1 MGRSI
6 KDTRLDVAGLLE
18 HGSLRD
24 TTPLYLTPTS
34 ALVESVVLVS
44 QLEAIQRVRPNT
56 VVVLAA
62 EMGSGGWLVS
72 AALRHAWER
81 RASAVVVAGSTYS
94 SAVIGLAQRL
104 GISLL
109 AAEGNPAGV
118 ALSLAAEI
126 GAALSVV
133 DAELARFAR
142 AVAKDSTLPDVLRT
156 ISVELNGVGV
166 SLEHDGVV
174 LASAGVAPPNPAEV
188 ITVNVGAANAVVP
201 SALTARVSSS
211 GVHNLRLVR
220 SILEVAAP
228 SVKAAWLLGNSR
240 DAGRAVPT
248 AALAGLSQGP
258 GSSGRAFEEDHRHL
272 LSQLG
277 WHRDERYA
285 AVWICRSGVEEA
297 PDDLTAVLRL
307 LWRKVAARSSL
318 AEVDGGWL
326 ALVPAAHQAIAA
338 QLELRLRARLQPAL
352 AELGLVAGLSRW
364 AEEAPPLSYLI
375 QEARLAAVSA
385 RSAGRGT
392 VLGFASLG
400 VAAAATFIDKDAVAL
415 VAELTLP
422 RLMASPDKDAVVAAV
437 AAFLDHRGSV
447 SLAAAALDVH
457 RNTLQARLSRAREL
471 GVPLDNPSE
480 LLSVHVILDV
490 LRTPPHGK
498 PTTSDPR
505 KAPHDTGKD
514 SHEFPV

>member
-1 MGRSI
+1 MGRSM
-6 KDTRLDVAGLLE
+6 KDNRLDVAGLLA
-18 HGSLRD
+18 HGSLRGSV
-24 TTPLYLTPTS
+24 PLYLTPTS
-34 ALVESVVLVS
+34 ALIESVVLVS

-56 VVVLAA
+56 VVVLSA

-94 SAVIGLAQRL
+94 SAVIGLAERL
-104 GISLL
+104 GITLL

-118 ALSLAAEI
+118 ALALAAEI

-142 AVAKDSTLPDVLRT
+142 AVAKDNSLSDVLKT
-156 ISVELNGVGV
+156 ISGELDGVGV
-166 SLEHDGVV
+166 SLEYDGVV
-174 LASAGVAPPNPAEV
+174 LASAGIAPRDPAEV
-188 ITVNVGAANAVVP
+188 IKVDLGAANAAVP
-201 SALTARVSSS
+201 STITARVPGS

-240 DAGRAVPT
+240 DAARAVPT
-248 AALAGLSQGP
+248 SALAGLNQGP
-258 GSSGRAFEEDHRHL
+258 GSSGSAFEEDHRHL

-277 WHRDERYA
+277 WRRHERYA
-285 AVWICRSGVEEA
+285 AIWICLSGIQ
-297 PDDLTAVLRL
+297 PPGNDLTAVLRL
-307 LWRKVAARSSL
+307 LWRKVAARSPL

-326 ALVPAAHQAIAA
+326 ALVPTAHQGAVA
-338 QLELRLRARLQPAL
+338 QLELRLKARLQPAL
-352 AELGLVAGLSRW
+352 SELGLVAGVSRW
-364 AEEAPPLSYLI
+364 EEETPPLASII

-392 VLGFASLG
+392 VLGFAGLG
-400 VAAAATFIDKDAVAL
+400 VAAATTFVDGDAVAL

-422 RLMASPDKDAVVAAV
+422 RLMASPDREAIVAAV
-437 AAFLDHRGSV
+437 GAFLDHRGSV

-457 RNTLQARLSRAREL
+457 RNTLQARLGRAREL

-480 LLSVHVILDV
+480 LLSVHLILSV
-490 LRTPPHGK
+490 LAAAHE
-498 PTTSDPR
+498 PTSKEPYETR
-505 KAPHDTGKD
+505 KD
-514 SHEFPV
+514 SNEFPV

>member
-1 MGRSI
+1 MGRSM
-6 KDTRLDVAGLLE
+6 KDTRLDVAGLLA

-24 TTPLYLTPTS
+24 TTPLYLTPAS
-34 ALVESVVLVS
+34 ALIESVVLVS

-56 VVVLAA
+56 VVVLSA

-94 SAVIGLAQRL
+94 SAVIGLAERL
-104 GISLL
+104 GITLL
-109 AAEGNPAGV
+109 ASEGNPAGV

-142 AVAKDSTLPDVLRT
+142 AVAKDSTLTDVLHT
-156 ISVELNGVGV
+156 ISGELNGVGV
-166 SLEHDGVV
+166 SLEYDGVV
-174 LASAGVAPPNPAEV
+174 LASAGNAPRDSAEV
-188 ITVNVGAANAVVP
+188 ITVDIGAANADIP
-201 SALTARVSSS
+201 SALTARIPAT

-228 SVKAAWLLGNSR
+228 SVKAAWLLGNSV
-240 DAGRAVPT
+240 DTARAVPT
-248 AALAGLSQGP
+248 AALAGLDQGR
-258 GSSGRAFEEDHRHL
+258 GSSGRAFEEDYPHL

-277 WHRDERYA
+277 WRRDERYV
-285 AVWICRSGVEEA
+285 AVWICPGDSKA
-297 PDDLTAVLRL
+297 ATFDLTTVLRL
-307 LWRKVAARSSL
+307 LWRKVAARSPL

-326 ALVPAAHQAIAA
+326 ALVPAAHEAVVA
-338 QLELRLRARLQPAL
+338 QLELRLKTRLQPAL

-364 AEEAPPLSYLI
+364 AEEAPPLPAII

-385 RSAGRGT
+385 RSRGQGT
-392 VLGFASLG
+392 VLGFAGLG
-400 VAAAATFIDKDAVAL
+400 VTAATTFVDKDAVAL

-422 RLMASPDKDAVVAAV
+422 RLMRSPDREAIVAAV
-437 AAFLDHRGSV
+437 GAFLDHRGSV

-457 RNTLQARLSRAREL
+457 RNTLQARLGRAREL
-471 GVPLDNPSE
+471 GVPLNIPSE
-480 LLSVHVILDV
+480 LLSVHLILDV
-490 LRTPPHGK
+490 LRARAHEK
-498 PTTSDPR
+498 PTAKDPHNTR
-505 KAPHDTGKD
+505 KD

>member
-1 MGRSI
+1 MGRSR
-6 KDTRLDVAGLLE
+6 KDTRLDVAGLLA
-18 HGSLRD
+18 HGSLRG
-24 TTPLYLTPTS
+24 TTPLYLTPAS
-34 ALVESVVLVS
+34 ALIESVVLVS

-56 VVVLAA
+56 VVVLSA

-94 SAVIGLAQRL
+94 SAVIGLAKRL
-104 GISLL
+104 GITLL

-142 AVAKDSTLPDVLRT
+142 AVAKDSTLTDVLRT
-156 ISVELNGVGV
+156 ISGELDGVGV

-174 LASAGVAPPNPAEV
+174 LASAGVAPRDPAEV
-188 ITVNVGAANAVVP
+188 ITVNVGAANAAVP
-201 SALTARVSSS
+201 SALTARVPAA

-240 DAGRAVPT
+240 DAARAVPT

-258 GSSGRAFEEDHRHL
+258 GSSGGAFEEDHRHL

-277 WHRDERYA
+277 WRRHERYA
-285 AVWICRSGVEEA
+285 AVWICRSGVHA
-297 PDDLTAVLRL
+297 ASNDLTAVLRL
-307 LWRKVAARSSL
+307 LWRKVASRVPL

-326 ALVPAAHQAIAA
+326 ALVPAAHQAVVA
-338 QLELRLRARLQPAL
+338 QLELRLKARLRPAL

-364 AEEAPPLSYLI
+364 AEEPPPLTSII

-385 RSAGRGT
+385 RSTGQGT
-392 VLGFASLG
+392 VLGFAGLG
-400 VAAAATFIDKDAVAL
+400 VTAATTFVDKDAVAL

-422 RLMASPDKDAVVAAV
+422 RLMGSPDREAIVAAV

-457 RNTLQARLSRAREL
+457 RNTLQARLGRAREL

-480 LLSVHVILDV
+480 LLSVHLILDV
-490 LRTPPHGK
+490 LRATAHEKQTSKDPHE
-498 PTTSDPR
+498 TR
-505 KAPHDTGKD
+505 KD

>member
-1 MGRSI
+1 MVRSR
-6 KDTRLDVAGLLE
+6 KDTRLDVAGLLA
-18 HGSLRD
+18 HGSLRG
-24 TTPLYLTPTS
+24 TTPLFLTPAS
-34 ALVESVVLVS
+34 EVIESVVLVS

-56 VVVLAA
+56 VVVLSA

-94 SAVIGLAQRL
+94 SAVIGLAERL
-104 GISLL
+104 GITLL

-118 ALSLAAEI
+118 ALALAAEI

-142 AVAKDSTLPDVLRT
+142 AVAKDTTLTDVLKT
-156 ISVELNGVGV
+156 ISGELDGVGV

-174 LASAGVAPPNPAEV
+174 LASAGIAPRDPAEV
-188 ITVNVGAANAVVP
+188 ITVDVGAANAAVP
-201 SALTARVSSS
+201 SALTARVPAS
-211 GVHNLRLVR
+211 GVLNLRLVR

-228 SVKAAWLLGNSR
+228 SVRAAWLMGDSR
-240 DAGRAVPT
+240 DAARAVPT
-248 AALAGLSQGP
+248 AALAGLNQSR
-258 GSSGRAFEEDHRHL
+258 GSSGATFEEDHRHL

-277 WHRDERYA
+277 WRRHERYA
-285 AVWICRSGVEEA
+285 AVWICRGDSNASG
-297 PDDLTAVLRL
+297 PDLTAVLRL
-307 LWRKVAARSSL
+307 LWRKVAARSPL

-326 ALVPAAHQAIAA
+326 ALVPAAHEAVVA
-338 QLELRLRARLQPAL
+338 QLELRLKSRLRPAL

-364 AEEAPPLSYLI
+364 AEEAPPLPYVI

-385 RSAGRGT
+385 QSAGQGT
-392 VLGFASLG
+392 VLGFAGLG
-400 VAAAATFIDKDAVAL
+400 VAAATTFVDKDAVAL

-422 RLMASPDKDAVVAAV
+422 RLMASPDRDAIVAAV

-447 SLAAAALDVH
+447 SLAAGALDVH
-457 RNTLQARLSRAREL
+457 RNTLQARLGRAREL

-480 LLSVHVILDV
+480 LLSVHLILNV
-490 LRTPPHGK
+490 LRAAAHEK
-498 PTTSDPR
+498 PTFKDPHVTR
-505 KAPHDTGKD
+505 KD

>member
-1 MGRSI
+1 MSRSI
-6 KDTRLDVAGLLE
+6 KDTRLDVAGLLA
-18 HGSLRD
+18 HGSLRS

-34 ALVESVVLVS
+34 ALIESVVLVS

-56 VVVLAA
+56 VVVLST

-94 SAVIGLAQRL
+94 NAVIGLAERL
-104 GISLL
+104 GITLL
-109 AAEGNPAGV
+109 AAEGNPAEV

-142 AVAKDSTLPDVLRT
+142 AVAKDSTLADVLKT
-156 ISVELNGVGV
+156 ISGELDGVGV
-166 SLEHDGVV
+166 SLEYDGVV
-174 LASAGVAPPNPAEV
+174 LASAGAAPRDSAEV
-188 ITVNVGAANAVVP
+188 ITVDIGAANAAVP
-201 SALTARVSSS
+201 SALTARVPAS

-228 SVKAAWLLGNSR
+228 SVKAAWLVGNSR
-240 DAGRAVPT
+240 DAVRAVPT
-248 AALAGLSQGP
+248 AALARLNQGL
-258 GSSGRAFEEDHRHL
+258 GSSGTAFEEDHRHL

-277 WHRDERYA
+277 WRRDERYA
-285 AVWICRSGVEEA
+285 AIWICRSGVHA
-297 PDDLTAVLRL
+297 PGNDLTAVLRL
-307 LWRKVAARSSL
+307 LWRKVAARSPL

-326 ALVPAAHQAIAA
+326 ALVPAAHQAVVS
-338 QLELRLRARLQPAL
+338 QLELRLKARLQPAL

-364 AEEAPPLSYLI
+364 AEEAPPLPSII
-375 QEARLAAVSA
+375 QEARLSAVSA
-385 RSAGRGT
+385 RSAGPGT
-392 VLGFASLG
+392 VLGFAGLG
-400 VAAAATFIDKDAVAL
+400 VAAAFTFVDKDAVAL

-422 RLMASPDKDAVVAAV
+422 RLMTSPDREAIVAAV

-480 LLSVHVILDV
+480 LLSVHLILTV
-490 LRTPPHGK
+490 LAAAAQEK
-498 PTTSDPR
+498 PTLP
-505 KAPHDTGKD
+505 APYETRKD

>member
-1 MGRSI
+1 M
-6 KDTRLDVAGLLE
+6 KDTRLDVAGLLA
-18 HGSLRD
+18 HGSLRG
-24 TTPLYLTPTS
+24 TTPLYLTPAS
-34 ALVESVVLVS
+34 ALIESVVLVS

-56 VVVLAA
+56 VVVLSA

-94 SAVIGLAQRL
+94 SAVIGLAERL
-104 GISLL
+104 GITLL

-118 ALSLAAEI
+118 ALALAAEI

-142 AVAKDSTLPDVLRT
+142 AVAKDSTLTDVLKT
-156 ISVELNGVGV
+156 ISGELDGVGV
-166 SLEHDGVV
+166 SLEYDGVV
-174 LASAGVAPPNPAEV
+174 LASAGMAPRDPAEV
-188 ITVNVGAANAVVP
+188 ITVDVGAANAAAP
-201 SALTARVSSS
+201 SALTARVPAS
-211 GVHNLRLVR
+211 GVLNLRLVR

-228 SVKAAWLLGNSR
+228 SVKAAWLMGNSR
-240 DAGRAVPT
+240 DSARAVPT
-248 AALAGLSQGP
+248 AALAGLNQGP
-258 GSSGRAFEEDHRHL
+258 GSSGATFEEDHRHL

-277 WHRDERYA
+277 WRRHERYA
-285 AVWICRSGVEEA
+285 AVWICRSGMHSPEN
-297 PDDLTAVLRL
+297 DLTAVLRL
-307 LWRKVAARSSL
+307 LWRKVAARSPL

-326 ALVPAAHQAIAA
+326 ALVPAAHEAVVA
-338 QLELRLRARLQPAL
+338 QLELRLKARLQPAL
-352 AELGLVAGLSRW
+352 AELNLVAGLSRW
-364 AEEAPPLSYLI
+364 AEEAPPLPSII

-385 RSAGRGT
+385 RSAGQGT
-392 VLGFASLG
+392 VLGFAGLG
-400 VAAAATFIDKDAVAL
+400 AAAAITFIDKDAVAL

-422 RLMASPDKDAVVAAV
+422 RLMASPDRDAIVAAA

-457 RNTLQARLSRAREL
+457 RNTLQARLGRAREL

-480 LLSVHVILDV
+480 LLSVHLILNV
-490 LRTPPHGK
+490 LRAAAHEKQPSKDPHK
-498 PTTSDPR
+498 DPHETR
-505 KAPHDTGKD
+505 KD